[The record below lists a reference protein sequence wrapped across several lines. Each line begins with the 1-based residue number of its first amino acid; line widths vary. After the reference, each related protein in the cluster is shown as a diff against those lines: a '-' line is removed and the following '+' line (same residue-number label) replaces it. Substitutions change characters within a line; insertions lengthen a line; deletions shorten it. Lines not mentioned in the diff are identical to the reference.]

1 MRRFRRPTAEPGRA
15 GIRLGGVRAG
25 WYWSPVRHDPANYRR
40 GWKLVGE
47 RFGAW
52 PVGKIEHA
60 DVAEWVAD
68 LGKVTGPDTV
78 RLTHRVLCQVLDHAM
93 RTRRVPINV
102 ARGVR
107 LPPRAPAREVILTV
121 EQVNALASAMPKD
134 GDMVLAMAYLGL
146 RWSESVALRVVDVD
160 LVRRRVH
167 VVERATEVDG
177 RMDVSQPK
185 SKASNRYVGIPSRI
199 AQLLADRLEGKESRD
214 LVFPS
219 PEGTYMRSRNWRR
232 RSGFDSARESLGLD
246 QVTPHDLRRTFGSLA
261 RMAGADLRFIQK
273 AMGHGS
279 ITTTARIYAHLYDDE
294 LDAVA
299 RALDGLGNGSD
310 GA

>member
-68 LGKVTGPDTV
+68 LGKVKGPDTV

-121 EQVNALASAMPKD
+121 EQVNALASAMP
-134 GDMVLAMAYLGL
+134 
-146 RWSESVALRVVDVD
+146 
-160 LVRRRVH
+160 
-167 VVERATEVDG
+167 
-177 RMDVSQPK
+177 
-185 SKASNRYVGIPSRI
+185 
-199 AQLLADRLEGKESRD
+199 
-214 LVFPS
+214 
-219 PEGTYMRSRNWRR
+219 
-232 RSGFDSARESLGLD
+232 
-246 QVTPHDLRRTFGSLA
+246 
-261 RMAGADLRFIQK
+261 
-273 AMGHGS
+273 
-279 ITTTARIYAHLYDDE
+279 
-294 LDAVA
+294 
-299 RALDGLGNGSD
+299 
-310 GA
+310 